1 MSKLSLPTIREALSA
16 LRPLG
21 SIERA
26 FLLLDH
32 IHPVHFAITVE
43 VSGRTTVDDWRKA
56 LNCVQQRHPLL
67 SMRVEGAP
75 RGVPWFRQTENAPI
89 PLRVLYGHPQA
100 MWAAE
105 VCEELTRPIDANDPP
120 LIRAVLI
127 HAPDRATLSLVA
139 HHSIADGMAVA
150 YLLRDTLDALSNGRL
165 DKLPLV
171 PGMEEIF
178 RTSRSSREPEGE
190 EVTEA
195 GAPNGPPAV
204 WRAQYDAGRRIR
216 ALRLT
221 RALTASLQDRA
232 REEATTVHGALCA
245 ALVIAGRRDLV
256 PKWRDIPVRIM
267 SPVNARRVL
276 GVGEDCGVFVGAAT
290 AVANPDQTDFWDIA
304 RKTRADVVPGQ
315 SRGSVAAF
323 ISQTEQLLESEPDDA
338 AVAGFAAVGLAG
350 EAVITNLGLLPFA
363 AKYDPVEVQAI
374 WGPCVPR
381 NFEDDHV
388 IGVATVNGALCL
400 THTSRFPRDGLLETM
415 EEVLTE
421 ACSVPQPA

>member
-1 MSKLSLPTIREALSA
+1 M
-16 LRPLG
+16 
-21 SIERA
+21 
-26 FLLLDH
+26 
-32 IHPVHFAITVE
+32 HFAITVE
-43 VSGRTTVDDWRKA
+43 VSGRTTEDDWRKA
-56 LNCVQQRHPLL
+56 LDRVQERHPLL
-67 SMRVEGAP
+67 WMRIEGAP
-75 RGVPWFRQTENAPI
+75 RGVPWFRQSEGAPI
-89 PLRVLYGHPQA
+89 PMRVVHGNPHA

-105 VCEELTRPIDANDPP
+105 VCEELARAIDANDPP
-120 LIRAVLI
+120 LIQAVLV

-150 YLLRDTLDALSNGRL
+150 YLLRDTLDALSNGEL

-171 PGMEEIF
+171 PAMEEIF
-178 RTSRSSREPEGE
+178 RSSNISSEPEGAE
-190 EVTEA
+190 ITTA
-195 GAPNGPPAV
+195 DAPSGPPAV
-204 WRAQYDAGRRIR
+204 WRLHDDAGWRIR
-216 ALRLT
+216 ALRFT

-232 REEATTVHGALCA
+232 RKEATTVHGALCA
-245 ALVIAGRRDLV
+245 ALAVAGRRGIV
-256 PKWRDIPVRIM
+256 QKWRDIPVRIV

-276 GVGEDCGVFVGAAT
+276 RIGEDCGVFVGAAT
-290 AVANPDQTDFWDIA
+290 AVADSGQTDFWEIA

-315 SRGSVAAF
+315 SPSSVAAF

-338 AVAGFAAVGLAG
+338 TVAGFAAVGLAG

-363 AKYDPVEVQAI
+363 ATYGPVDIEAI

-388 IGVATVNGALCL
+388 IGAATVNGALCL

-421 ACSVPQPA
+421 ACSISRPRSSSRTSRR